1 MTAWTRPIGPRRG
14 GRRGGRSGVALL
26 LVISII
32 ALMSMVVVEVMGSAR
47 VRFMLAAAQRDEAKA
62 EALASG
68 GVQFYRLL
76 LIASKQL
83 EGSGLIAMAAQYG
96 IPLNADTL
104 WQLIPKINSGVMR
117 LLLLSG
123 GDADDAADRAKTG
136 KALTDEERAQSIE
149 EAKTSLKKPFLDFDG
164 DFEAEV
170 NDEDKRINIKDF
182 AGANMVELMSNP
194 NAGLLAALMSG
205 DKQEAYLREKNI
217 EKWELIAA
225 LADWMDADDQR
236 LWDGGSETS
245 TYEAMSEE
253 DAPYRPKNAPF
264 DTVDEIRLVE
274 GWNNDGVW
282 ARFGQ
287 HLTIYGSGRVNVNT
301 ADRRIMEALLRRFV
315 QPVPTEDSLALI
327 WQQIQMFRSTPM
339 TAEGGGGV
347 WHDVGNFVAFLRQVV
362 PGTIDPQIEQLCAT
376 SSTVFRVR
384 STGMV
389 GEASVTQTAVFQF
402 PQTQQGQPGGSR
414 LAGAFGRVLYWHVQ

>member
-1 MTAWTRPIGPRRG
+1 
-14 GRRGGRSGVALL
+14 
-26 LVISII
+26 
-32 ALMSMVVVEVMGSAR
+32 
-47 VRFMLAAAQRDEAKA
+47 
-62 EALASG
+62 
-68 GVQFYRLL
+68 
-76 LIASKQL
+76 
-83 EGSGLIAMAAQYG
+83 
-96 IPLNADTL
+96 
-104 WQLIPKINSGVMR
+104 
-117 LLLLSG
+117 
-123 GDADDAADRAKTG
+123 
-136 KALTDEERAQSIE
+136 
-149 EAKTSLKKPFLDFDG
+149 
-164 DFEAEV
+164 
-170 NDEDKRINIKDF
+170 
-182 AGANMVELMSNP
+182 
-194 NAGLLAALMSG
+194 
-205 DKQEAYLREKNI
+205 
-217 EKWELIAA
+217 
-225 LADWMDADDQR
+225 MDPDDQR

-245 TYEAMSEE
+245 TYEAMSDE

-339 TAEGGGGV
+339 TAQGGGGV

-402 PQTQQGQPGGSR
+402 PQTQQGQPGQSR